1 MKRIICLLLCLVSLN
16 VFAKNTITY
25 VKMQRTACFGS
36 CPSYTVEFFKTGQ
49 VVYNGKS
56 NTKMKGIHRA
66 RMTKAQTLA
75 FFRQFEKYNYAKV
88 ASKYTKE
95 ATDLPSMNISMIV
108 NGKMK
113 NVVNAESGPRFFK
126 QIGADVDEKISELR
140 WKGDVEEPET
150 GDPMPVEAPDQTAIE
165 VAPAPEVLL
174 YVEQMPEFPGGDA
187 ALKSY
192 LSRNIYY
199 PAIAKEN
206 NIQGKVY
213 CRFVVD
219 KEGYV
224 TNVNVVRG
232 IGYGCDDEA
241 VRVIKAMP
249 RWKPGMQNGKAV
261 NVSYTLPIVF
271 KLL

>member
-16 VFAKNTITY
+16 IFAKNTITY
-25 VKMQRTACFGS
+25 LKIERTPCFGR

-49 VVYNGKS
+49 VIYNGKS

-66 RMTKAQTLA
+66 RMTKAQTIA

-88 ASKYTKE
+88 ASKYRKE
-95 ATDLPSMNISMIV
+95 ATDLPSMHVSMVI
-108 NGKMK
+108 NGKRKSVMH
-113 NVVNAESGPRFFK
+113 AESGPRFFK

-140 WKGDVEEPET
+140 WKGDVVEEPE
-150 GDPMPVEAPDQTAIE
+150 VIEAPAEITPE
-165 VAPAPEVLL
+165 VAAPEVFL
-174 YVEQMPEFPGGDA
+174 YVEQMPQFPGGDA

-192 LSRNIYY
+192 LSEHIQY
-199 PAIAKEN
+199 PAIAKDN

-213 CRFVVD
+213 CKFVVD
-219 KEGYV
+219 KEGNV
-224 TNVNVVRG
+224 TKVEVVRG

-249 RWKPGMQNGKAV
+249 RWNPGMQNGKAV
-261 NVSYTLPIVF
+261 SVSYTLPIIF
-271 KLL
+271 KLM